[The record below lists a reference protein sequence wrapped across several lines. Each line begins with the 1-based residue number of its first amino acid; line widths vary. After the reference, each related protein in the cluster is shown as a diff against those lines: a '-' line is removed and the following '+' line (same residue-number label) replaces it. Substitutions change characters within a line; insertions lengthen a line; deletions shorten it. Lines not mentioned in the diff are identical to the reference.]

1 MSERL
6 YLLLKGIAGALDFC
20 MSIMVVQ
27 LGMCVIVSF
36 VVLEIVLVLRRT
48 LLKDRIFAKG
58 MLWSVFLLVP
68 FVGKLKLFYT
78 NIYVGRPFIMWLMLC
93 NKIKPVIYVYVLG
106 MLVSVIRIARQNRAV
121 RKVAHDTRKWRYKGD
136 TLYISE
142 LTISPF
148 ATGILSPRIVLPGML
163 LDKLNV
169 NELDMVILHE
179 KTHIRLKH
187 LWVYYL
193 WNVLCCLLWPNICLF
208 MSTSMLKEDMEDIC
222 DRVTIRR
229 SGDCQMD
236 YGRLII
242 KSAAL
247 INTEI
252 NALPATLNG
261 EDSFQAAK
269 RRIIRIR
276 DYVPYRAWKA
286 VVMCAFVVCGCLVS
300 FTAIKAA
307 SYPRYTEF
315 DEMTVLDKDFNII
328 KQAATD
334 EFKGVVE
341 IKASEVIVDNEKL
354 REMYPDM
361 EKDKGVCYISWGGFM
376 KFPGAGGG
384 GDMIWIDELSEGD
397 KTVVPYES
405 NGEDVFCKIVKW
417 F

>member
-6 YLLLKGIAGALDFC
+6 YLLLKGVANTLDFC
-20 MSIMVVQ
+20 LGIMVIR

-36 VVLEIVLVLRRT
+36 ALLEIVLVLRRT

-58 MLWSVFLLVP
+58 LLWSVFLLVP

-78 NIYVGRPFIMWLMLC
+78 NIYAGRPFIMWLVLC
-93 NKIKPVIYVYVLG
+93 NKVKPVVYVYVLG
-106 MLVSVIRIARQNRAV
+106 MAVSATRIVHQNRAV
-121 RKVAHDTRKWRYKGD
+121 RKVASDTRRWQYKGD

-148 ATGILSPRIVLPGML
+148 ATGILSPRIVLPEML
-163 LDKLNV
+163 LDKLDV

-208 MSTSMLKEDMEDIC
+208 MSTPMLKEDMEDIC

-247 INTEI
+247 IDMEI

-261 EDSFQAAK
+261 EESFQAAK

-276 DYVPYRAWKA
+276 DYAPYRTWKA
-286 VVMCAFVVCGCLVS
+286 VAMCAIASCGCLVL
-300 FTAIKAA
+300 FIAIRAA

-315 DEMTVLDKDFNII
+315 DEITVMDKEFNII
-328 KQAATD
+328 KQAPSD
-334 EFKGVVE
+334 ELEGVVE
-341 IKASEVIVDNEKL
+341 IKDSEVIIDNGKL

-361 EKDKGVCYISWGGFM
+361 EKNDELCYISWGGFM

-397 KTVVPYES
+397 KTVVQYES
-405 NGEDVFCKIVKW
+405 KGEDVLCKIAKW